1 MKRKLRLSSKDRMA
15 LDEFCERVRVLL
27 GSDLKKLA
35 LFGSKADGTDN
46 AESDI
51 DVLVLIKD
59 SAMKRRREIR
69 DVAFDV
75 NLKYNL
81 YLSPRIIPSSVFKH
95 PVWSFTPFIKGLK
108 QRSIPL

>member
-1 MKRKLRLSSKDRMA
+1 
-15 LDEFCERVRVLL
+15 
-27 GSDLKKLA
+27 
-35 LFGSKADGTDN
+35 
-46 AESDI
+46 
-51 DVLVLIKD
+51 
-59 SAMKRRREIR
+59 MKRRREIR